1 MERKISLQD
10 LAKEVEDR
18 RALFHMRSRSL
29 SEGETRKLNKDDSK
43 FEVFPS
49 LPNSVLDTLGLRGDE
64 PKEHMN
70 QQEIEQ
76 KFASLALALSIDATT
91 IKDRCKRQK
100 RYRNQTEANLNMEI
114 NKLREKVTLM
124 QPFCTDYEKAE
135 LFSTIMTQIDII
147 MNAVSLVSMSAERF
161 GSVQQEERLTE
172 SASLMVTYVQSLKQ
186 QRDAAKKQLH
196 YTKRV
201 LQNSADSPGVLSP
214 SPTNNHQSLSPN
226 VKLVSKRRA
235 SIATF
240 SQPVNDA
247 VNQNRSEME
256 IKKVTRRTSDLSLM
270 SGSLIR
276 RPTRLELGRELKK
289 IKENHAEV
297 SNENDLSSDIENDE
311 EYLSSPKISTTEEEL
326 VKEIDMSTFSF
337 REKVIYKL
345 TSLKDS
351 VTDRFNYLTR
361 GRNFHDFYMFCALV
375 CFSIGLLS
383 LLDIFTEYEYA
394 KRGLLSWLIDDN

>member
-1 MERKISLQD
+1 MLPSGFTVAVIQLQTWTLSVTID
-10 LAKEVEDR
+10 SQ
-18 RALFHMRSRSL
+18 LFHMRSRSL

-196 YTKRV
+196 YTK
-201 LQNSADSPGVLSP
+201 
-214 SPTNNHQSLSPN
+214 
-226 VKLVSKRRA
+226 
-235 SIATF
+235 
-240 SQPVNDA
+240 
-247 VNQNRSEME
+247 
-256 IKKVTRRTSDLSLM
+256 
-270 SGSLIR
+270 
-276 RPTRLELGRELKK
+276 LGRELKK